1 MTTITLSRGLR
12 DNVCALAA
20 AGYRGTVLALD
31 HEARIVAVL
40 DVQAERNRYLA
51 IIHSGEMD
59 AGSGL
64 LTLPAV
70 RFGTAMP
77 EPEDALRAAIDAARD
92 VGLEIDLAPVA
103 VTIQ

>member
-1 MTTITLSRGLR
+1 MTSTMLSRALR
-12 DNVCALAA
+12 GNLRALAA

-31 HEARIVAVL
+31 HESHLVAVL
-40 DVQAERNRYLA
+40 DVQVERDRYLA
-51 IIHSGEMD
+51 AIHSGEVD

-70 RFGTAMP
+70 RFGTATPKP
-77 EPEDALRAAIDAARD
+77 EEALRAAIDAARA
-92 VGLEIDLAPVA
+92 VGLEIDIAPVT